1 MKKYTFFILIAAMGI
16 YYFTFVDSW
25 EVYARPVREVKEW
38 LQQWE
43 TKRNGSVT
51 PGDAEQNVSGNE
63 GVSVNDAGQQGDGLG
78 NIVETDASNQGAEGT
93 DGGTDGSGQGAGET
107 AAGDGN
113 GTEQMPQTPDAGA
126 AQEPPAPRN
135 PEDVQYITVED
146 DYFSDA
152 VFIGDS
158 RTVGM
163 FEYGG
168 LENIS
173 NFYAS
178 KGLTVYTIFDSP
190 IVSVPG
196 QKEKQTVEQ
205 ALTENKFAKIY
216 LMIGINEMGTGNVE
230 TFMKKYTE
238 VVEHLKELQP
248 DAVIYLQSI
257 MKVTTKRSEKG
268 DYINNEGIDAR
279 NAEIQKLADYNKVYY
294 LDVNP
299 PVCDETGGMEP
310 SYTFDGVH
318 LKGQYVP
325 VWRDFLKTHAVEVS
339 VQ

>member
-63 GVSVNDAGQQGDGLG
+63 GVSVNDAGQQ
-78 NIVETDASNQGAEGT
+78 ETALAILWKQTLPIRVRKELT
-93 DGGTDGSGQGAGET
+93 GGRTVPGQGAGET

-163 FEYGG
+163 FEMRG

-205 ALTENKFAKIY
+205 ALTENKFAKD
-216 LMIGINEMGTGNVE
+216 LSDDWN
-230 TFMKKYTE
+230 
-238 VVEHLKELQP
+238 Q
-248 DAVIYLQSI
+248 
-257 MKVTTKRSEKG
+257 
-268 DYINNEGIDAR
+268 
-279 NAEIQKLADYNKVYY
+279 
-294 LDVNP
+294 
-299 PVCDETGGMEP
+299 
-310 SYTFDGVH
+310 
-318 LKGQYVP
+318 
-325 VWRDFLKTHAVEVS
+325 
-339 VQ
+339 